1 MIGCRSC
8 QCWCVGCQNRW
19 WSTEEDSSLEF
30 KTSKVWTNNDTLNV
44 SPHPASRVLVSFICL
59 ILAHSSLLSMCCLL
73 LARCWGTVSYPG
85 IIAVFLLHRARL
97 CPLVYRL
104 RAVSFFLVRRA
115 KRARHA
121 CDWGCVTGEFLASRG
136 FAARCSRKRALGLPL
151 QKERLH
157 AVWSVINKQFPA
169 LGKTSWTTE
178 KKIRQ
183 MLDAIQAK
191 CLFLLLTLEDKRWLC
206 LQNDH
211 SSVTNEKAIKS
222 CAVVF
227 HPFSQWSQ
235 IGP

>member
-1 MIGCRSC
+1 
-8 QCWCVGCQNRW
+8 
-19 WSTEEDSSLEF
+19 
-30 KTSKVWTNNDTLNV
+30 
-44 SPHPASRVLVSFICL
+44 
-59 ILAHSSLLSMCCLL
+59 MCCLL
-73 LARCWGTVSYPG
+73 LACFWGTVSYRG
-85 IIAVFLLHRARL
+85 VIAVFLLHRARL

-121 CDWGCVTGEFLASRG
+121 CDWGCVTGEFRFSRLAASLLD
-136 FAARCSRKRALGLPL
+136 ARSML
-151 QKERLH
+151 
-157 AVWSVINKQFPA
+157 WSVISKQFPA

-211 SSVTNEKAIKS
+211 SSVTKWKGY
-222 CAVVF
+222 
-227 HPFSQWSQ
+227 Q
-235 IGP
+235 IMCSSFPPILTMVSNWPLKHLITVAE